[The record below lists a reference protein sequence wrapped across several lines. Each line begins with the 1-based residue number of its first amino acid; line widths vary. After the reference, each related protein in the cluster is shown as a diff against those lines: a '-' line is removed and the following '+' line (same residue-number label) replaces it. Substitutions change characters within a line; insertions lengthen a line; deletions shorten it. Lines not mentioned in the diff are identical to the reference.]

1 MIEVRTEAMMQ
12 PSKELKVRCWIDVD
26 GKKFFGPGRAQLLV
40 LIEKNG
46 SISKAA
52 KEMGMSYR
60 KAWAMVEDMNQRGQ
74 QPYVELHKGGTKG
87 GGAELTETGK
97 KALSTFLKM
106 NAEITATVQ
115 QHSDNM
121 LGLI

>member
-1 MIEVRTEAMMQ
+1 MMQ
-12 PSKELKVRCWIDVD
+12 TSKELKIRCWIDID
-26 GKKFFGPGRAQLLV
+26 GKKFFGPGRAQLLQF
-40 LIEKNG
+40 IDKNG

-87 GGAELTETGK
+87 GGAELTKTGK
-97 KALSTFLKM
+97 EVLSTFLKM
-106 NAEITATVQ
+106 NEEITSTVQ
-115 QHSDNM
+115 QHTDEM

>member
-1 MIEVRTEAMMQ
+1 ME
-12 PSKELKVRCWIDVD
+12 SKKELRTRCWIDID
-26 GKKFFGPGRAQLLV
+26 GKKFFGPGRAQLL
-40 LIEKNG
+40 LMIEKNG
-46 SISKAA
+46 SLSKAA

-74 QPYVELHKGGTKG
+74 KPYVELHKGGTKG

-97 KALSTFLKM
+97 KVLITFQKM
-106 NAEITATVQ
+106 NDDINETLE
-115 QHSDNM
+115 QHKDEM